1 MNHYIDMSV
10 TPIPRLDWL
19 EPEIPL
25 DEDLSVSAFLLANN
39 DVVDDSFT
47 IDYIY
52 RLKNPALLNFT

>member
-1 MNHYIDMSV
+1 MSV

-39 DVVDDSFT
+39 DAVNDCFT